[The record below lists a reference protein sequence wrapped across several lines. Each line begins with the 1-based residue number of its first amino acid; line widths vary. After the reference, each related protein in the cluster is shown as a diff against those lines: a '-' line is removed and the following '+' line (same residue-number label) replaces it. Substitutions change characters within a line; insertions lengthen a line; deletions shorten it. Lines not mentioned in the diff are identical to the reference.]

1 MYLSIDADS
10 ISALLL
16 LQCGTF
22 DPYSDDPR
30 LGVQKMML
38 CALSETLV
46 VAGTA
51 GQVICLQF
59 EREERE
65 VEIRQVAVNIV
76 SDRDGFVWKG
86 HDALPMSNNDVKVPA
101 GFQPSSVVQLHPPAA
116 ITALTTHSQW
126 QL

>member
-1 MYLSIDADS
+1 MRQFIFCC
-10 ISALLL
+10 ICF
-16 LQCGTF
+16 QCGTF

-30 LGVQKMML
+30 LGVQKLIL

-65 VEIRQVAVNIV
+65 VEIRQVSVNIV

-86 HDALPMSNNDVKVPA
+86 HDALPMSSQDVKVPA
-101 GFQPSSVVQLHPPAA
+101 GFQPASVVQLHPPAA